1 MTTKEFIIERLDLI
15 IEYFP
20 NLKCIYEY
28 DEMSKVHLIKVLPQG
43 EFDSNKKYSEF
54 ESEIIFDFIC
64 RYNDSN
70 ILFFTTDGSPLHIKN
85 PIYQAVGKKFE
96 SESES
101 ISSYSFENFNKTILV
116 MDAGENNY
124 AMAA

>member
-70 ILFFTTDGSPLHIKN
+70 ILFFTTDGSPLDIKN

-96 SESES
+96 SESV
-101 ISSYSFENFNKTILV
+101 SSYSFENFNKTILV

>member
-1 MTTKEFIIERLDLI
+1 MTAKEFIIERLDLI

-43 EFDSNKKYSEF
+43 EFDLNKKYSEF
-54 ESEIIFDFIC
+54 ESEIVFDFIC

-70 ILFFTTDGSPLHIKN
+70 ILFFTEDDVSISIKN
-85 PIYQAVGKKFE
+85 PVYQVVGKKFE
-96 SESES
+96 SEL